1 MTLSSIFKPMSV
13 VEDADGLLKDAED
26 LFEEHQSAIRRPRD
40 RILAEDCIRN
50 AKNHR
55 YGIEKKGL
63 LDQADQAKLYSESA
77 KQALDTV
84 TGIVERA
91 LEI

>member
-40 RILAEDCIRN
+40 RILAEDCIR
-50 AKNHR
+50 K
-55 YGIEKKGL
+55 
-63 LDQADQAKLYSESA
+63 
-77 KQALDTV
+77 
-84 TGIVERA
+84 
-91 LEI
+91 